1 MAEVTLLLQRAGAGD
16 ASAREPLY
24 RLLYPELM
32 KLARVHAASAS
43 TNSFDAPALL
53 HEAYLR
59 LAAGE
64 NVPDASR
71 RLFFAY
77 ASKVMRSVVIDHVRE
92 RDAQKRGGGLQRV
105 TLTGLTSSASAE
117 HVALDVEDAMSA
129 LANVDE
135 RAFRVAEMRCFGGM
149 TEEEIADVLEV
160 SLATVRRSW
169 RRARAFLVSRLV

>member
-1 MAEVTLLLQRAGAGD
+1 MGEVTLLLQRAGAGD

-32 KLARVHAASAS
+32 RLARAHATRAGTGSL
-43 TNSFDAPALL
+43 DAAALL

-59 LAAGE
+59 FAAGE
-64 NVPDASR
+64 DLPAANR

-77 ASKVMRSVVIDHVRE
+77 ASKVMRSVAVDHARE
-92 RDAQKRGGGLQRV
+92 RGAQKRGGRWERV
-105 TLTGLTSSASAE
+105 TLSGLPGATSADHASI
-117 HVALDVEDAMSA
+117 DVDEAMST
-129 LANVDE
+129 LADVDE

-149 TEEEIADVLEV
+149 TEEEIADVLEL

-169 RRARAFLVSRLV
+169 RRARAFLVSRLG